1 MIEITSLPHVLAA
14 INSLTVLVLL
24 AGYVFIRR
32 GERERHRACMLGAVG
47 LALLFLVIYVIYH
60 ANSGLA
66 KFGGEGWVRP
76 LYFSILIAHV
86 IGAVVLVPLVPII
99 LVRALKERFDGHK
112 RLARWTW
119 PLWMYVSASGV
130 VVYAMAIHIYPYTG

>member
-1 MIEITSLPHVLAA
+1 MIEIASLPHVLAA

-32 GERERHRACMLGAVG
+32 GERERHRACMLGAVA

-76 LYFSILIAHV
+76 FYFSILIAHV
-86 IGAVVLVPLVPII
+86 IGAVALVPLVPII